1 MNFQDI
7 KISVTNH
14 VGWLEYDK
22 PPINAFDW
30 DTMGEIVEGI
40 ASLVANPEAR
50 VIVIASA
57 LEKYFSVGADLNTFD
72 GISRE
77 KMAVTVD
84 MNHRIANSL
93 RESPKP
99 LLAAIHGTAVG
110 GGLEITLHCDLRF
123 AAEDTRF
130 SQPEIKIAF
139 IPPIATTQT
148 LVRLL
153 GRPRAIRYLYEGG
166 FVSAPE
172 ALEMGLVDFLHPPE
186 TLRAEVQ
193 AYAEALAQK
202 PPEALEAIRKTI
214 TEGMELPMREAM
226 QLEKDWVLRLTETRN
241 FQEGISAF
249 LNKKEPNWKWEE

>member
-1 MNFQDI
+1 MKFADL

-22 PPINAFDW
+22 PPINAFGLE
-30 DTMGEIVEGI
+30 TMPEIVAGI

-57 LEKYFSVGADLNTFD
+57 LEKYFSVGADLNIFD
-72 GISRE
+72 GITRE
-77 KMAVTVD
+77 EMAINVD
-84 MNHRIANSL
+84 NNHRIVDIL

-99 LLAAIHGTAVG
+99 VLAAIHGTAVG

-123 AAEDTRF
+123 AASDARF

-139 IPPIATTQT
+139 IPPIATTQA

-166 FVSAPE
+166 FVSATE

-193 AYAEALAQK
+193 SYAEALAQK

-214 TEGMELPMREAM
+214 TAGMELPFREAM

-241 FQEGISAF
+241 FQEGVSAF
-249 LNKKEPNWKWEE
+249 LNKKEPDWEWEK